1 VRRPFLPLLGS
12 QLSVRI
18 RKYFRRC
25 ASCILALW
33 HCPYHIFAMRFD
45 PTDYSVVVKLRAPPP
60 NPWRWEIY
68 RAGRGNAV
76 EQAPAFFPTMA
87 AASRA
92 GKVALKEF
100 LDKLQSQYLPR
111 PAA

>member
-1 VRRPFLPLLGS
+1 MRQKYFCEAVRM
-12 QLSVRI
+12 

-25 ASCILALW
+25 ASCTLALW
-33 HCPYHIFAMRFD
+33 HCPYHIFHMPLD

-68 RAGRGNAV
+68 RAGRANAV
-76 EQAPAFFPTMA
+76 ELAPVFFPTMA
-87 AASRA
+87 EASRA
-92 GKVALKEF
+92 GKVALKQF
-100 LDKLQSQYLPR
+100 LDKLQSQYLPW